1 MQLFGD
7 LECADRLL
15 TQIFSNFNFTFL
27 QRTMP
32 DNKWVAELKTVFQV
46 AKARL
51 DVREKKKTEQVAKE
65 RYTVADYVRNN
76 KVPRARIAVEH
87 LVRED
92 YKIEAMDRVEAYVDT
107 LLMRIQLIKDRPKN
121 GAVDPAI
128 EQPLANI
135 LWAAPFL
142 TQDIPELGQ
151 VTGMFKKHFGPEYV
165 AMCEQ
170 NKLGMVDVDLLRCLS
185 CDLIPK
191 LLIEKYLVEICR
203 SQNVAFEPDP
213 TIMAQD
219 EFWRIGQGYLQQQQQ
234 PGNDEKRPPPPPSN
248 GGASSGAGGGGRM
261 EFPTVPSAHPSAP
274 AAQPQYPN
282 INFGP
287 SIPPPPPSSSNAP
300 HIGFNVDNGAKSPFH
315 DPFPQVPNDRS
326 APTPPPAAH
335 GNSDDPGFDD
345 LARRFEDLKNRK

>member
-1 MQLFGD
+1 
-7 LECADRLL
+7 
-15 TQIFSNFNFTFL
+15 
-27 QRTMP
+27 MP
-32 DNKWVAELKTVFQV
+32 DNKWVADLKTVLQV

-65 RYTVADYVRNN
+65 RYAVADHVRNN

-107 LLMRIQLIKDRPKN
+107 LLMRMQLIKDRPKN
-121 GAVDPAI
+121 GTVDPAI
-128 EQPLANI
+128 EQPLSNV

-142 TQDIPELGQ
+142 AQDIPELGQ
-151 VTGMFKKHFGPEYV
+151 VTGMFKKHFGLEYV
-165 AMCEQ
+165 TMCEQ

-203 SQNVAFEPDP
+203 SQNVPFEPDQ

-219 EFWRIGQGYLQQQQQ
+219 EFWTIGQRYVQH
-234 PGNDEKRPPPPPSN
+234 PSGNDEKQRPPSPPSN
-248 GGASSGAGGGGRM
+248 GRSGGAGGGGARLDY
-261 EFPTVPSAHPSAP
+261 PQAPLAQPSAP
-274 AAQPQYPN
+274 SQQPQYPN

-287 SIPPPPPSSSNAP
+287 SIPPPLPSSNAP
-300 HIGFNVDNGAKSPFH
+300 RFGFHADNTARAPFN
-315 DPFPQVPNDRS
+315 DPFPQVPSS
-326 APTPPPAAH
+326 APSGAH
-335 GNSDDPGFDD
+335 GGSNDPGFDD
-345 LARRFEDLKNRK
+345 LARRFEDLKSRK

>member
-1 MQLFGD
+1 M
-7 LECADRLL
+7 
-15 TQIFSNFNFTFL
+15 SN
-27 QRTMP
+27 
-32 DNKWVAELKTVFQV
+32 NKWIAELKTVLQV

-65 RYTVADYVRNN
+65 RYTVADYIRNN

-87 LVRED
+87 LIRED
-92 YKIEAMDRVEAYVDT
+92 YKIEAMDRVEAYLDT
-107 LLMRIQLIKDRPKN
+107 LLMRMQLIKDRPKN

-135 LWAAPFL
+135 LWSAPFL

-151 VTGMFKKHFGPEYV
+151 ITLMFKKHFGPEYV
-165 AMCEQ
+165 SMCEQ

-203 SQNVAFEPDP
+203 SQNVPFEPDQ
-213 TIMAQD
+213 TVMAQD
-219 EFWRIGQGYLQQQQQ
+219 EFWTIGQRYVQH
-234 PGNDEKRPPPPPSN
+234 PPANDDKKLPPPPPSSSSN
-248 GGASSGAGGGGRM
+248 GGGASSSGGSGGRLD
-261 EFPTVPSAHPSAP
+261 FPTAPSNQPSAP
-274 AAQPQYPN
+274 IPQPQYPN

-287 SIPPPPPSSSNAP
+287 SIPPPLPSAAANGP
-300 HIGFNVDNGAKSPFH
+300 YMGFHVDNNAKTPFN
-315 DPFPQVPNDRS
+315 DPFPQVPNDRP
-326 APTPPPAAH
+326 APPPPAAH
-335 GNSDDPGFDD
+335 GGSDDGFDD